1 MFSKYPSVPPL
12 GVFRDAVSRGV
23 VFRISFLIPLA
34 ELVLELED
42 CEGVDLMDCGVHLDG
57 EGRVVSGGVV
67 VDAAIAASEGLS
79 LV

>member
-1 MFSKYPSVPPL
+1 M
-12 GVFRDAVSRGV
+12 
-23 VFRISFLIPLA
+23 IPLA